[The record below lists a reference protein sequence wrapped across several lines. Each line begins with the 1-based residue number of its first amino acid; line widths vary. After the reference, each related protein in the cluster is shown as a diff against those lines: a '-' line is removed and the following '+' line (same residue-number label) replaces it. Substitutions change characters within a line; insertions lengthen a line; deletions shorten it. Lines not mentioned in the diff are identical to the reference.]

1 MEGDEKNIMD
11 VYTFRD
17 MQRKLRKNGYE
28 LDHIKGSHYVYKNCK
43 GNVVTINLRLNPM
56 VAKRLVRENR
66 LR

>member
-1 MEGDEKNIMD
+1 MAI
-11 VYTFRD
+11 YTFKD

-28 LDHIKGSHYVYKNCK
+28 LDHIKGSHYVYKNNK

-56 VAKRLVRENR
+56 VAKRLIRENH